1 MEENSKTLREGSMLQ
16 QVTAALWSPVEE
28 AIERMDLEGH
38 LAVLVLH
45 SGFRASADS
54 VIGSPW
60 TAASARLLSGSPIPG
75 APLSRTHDVATLG
88 VRLALGGDTDRTA
101 EFADL
106 CNRELAR
113 QPLPPAACLRDDE
126 RLLLGIAAGIGAAAP
141 ALAPNLTAI
150 LHGRQH
156 TTPLRQ
162 RCLDIWA
169 ETLAGGGRSLNE
181 RLARQ
186 GFQGLTVPVV
196 GRAPFDDDWIAAYW
210 LAARLLDAPWEPA
223 DQEIRQ
229 LGDVIADGGRR
240 VLATLAGGSLN
251 VLDAAFLLDAL
262 SASPQNRIARASV
275 VHDILR
281 LIDSF
286 PKAAAV
292 LATRKR
298 GRHPFAIDDEY
309 DVQDLFHA
317 MIQPLVP
324 DIVEEDPAPK
334 VAGHS
339 TRLDFTSKATQI
351 GFEIKHLKKPGD
363 ATTARE
369 EILLD
374 ERTYQEHPY
383 IETVIAF
390 VSDPETH
397 IALPDRTAFE
407 ADLSQTVVVGGRSV
421 RYIVRVR

>member
-1 MEENSKTLREGSMLQ
+1 MPQ
-16 QVTAALWSPVEE
+16 QLSAALWSLAQD

-38 LAVLVLH
+38 LAVLVFD
-45 SGFRASADS
+45 SGFRASAAS

-60 TAASARLLSGSPIPG
+60 AAASSRLLDASPVPA
-75 APLSRTHDVATLG
+75 APLSRSHDVATLG
-88 VRLALGGDTDRTA
+88 VRLALGGDKDRAPEYA
-101 EFADL
+101 ELAR
-106 CNRELAR
+106 RELAR
-113 QPLPPAACLRDDE
+113 QPLPPAACVRDDE
-126 RLLLGIAAGIGAAAP
+126 RLLLGIAAGIGAAASG
-141 ALAPNLTAI
+141 LAPDLTAM
-150 LHGRQH
+150 LHERQY

-169 ETLAGGGRSLNE
+169 EALASGSRSLTE
-181 RLARQ
+181 TLARQ
-186 GFQGLTVPVV
+186 GFQSLTVPVV
-196 GRAPFDDDWIAAYW
+196 GRAKTDDDWIAAFW
-210 LAARLLDAPWEPA
+210 LATRLLDAPWQPA
-223 DQEIRQ
+223 DPEIRQ
-229 LGDVIADGGRR
+229 LGDIVADGGRR
-240 VLATLAGGSLN
+240 VLAAFANSSLN
-251 VLDAAFLLDAL
+251 ALDAALLFDAL
-262 SASPQNRIARASV
+262 SASPQDRIARTSV
-275 VHDILR
+275 VHELLR
-281 LIDSF
+281 LIDAF

-298 GRHPFAIDDEY
+298 GRPPFIINDEY

-324 DIVEEDPAPK
+324 DIVDEDPAPK

-351 GFEIKHLKKPGD
+351 GVEIKHLKSAND
-363 ATTARE
+363 ATRVRE

-383 IETVIAF
+383 VQTVVAF
-390 VSDPETH
+390 VSDPQAH

-407 ADLSQTVVVGGRSV
+407 ADLSQTVVVAGRSV